1 MKPTSW
7 SVFAEDSSDLVD
19 ANEQKQTEGSEVNEV
34 LKEAKYLRETAN
46 RLEGIDWLPSNKI
59 TSVIPVKESCDY
71 FQVH

>member
-1 MKPTSW
+1 MIW
-7 SVFAEDSSDLVD
+7 SMQMSKSKLRV
-19 ANEQKQTEGSEVNEV
+19 QRRNEV